1 MLRSLLVAFTI
12 FGASINAMQT
22 QAANADKNVLNNTV
36 KNIEGQ
42 SVELSKYE
50 GKVVLIVN
58 VASRC
63 GHTPQYTK
71 LQEIFDKYKEKG
83 FVVLGFPC
91 NQFGSQEPGSN
102 EEIQKF
108 CSSKYKVTFDLFD
121 KVEVNGADAAPLYK
135 QLTALDAK
143 PKGTGAVK
151 WNFEKFVLNRKGE
164 VIGRFDPKVTP
175 DNADLVAM
183 IEKALA
189 E

>member
-1 MLRSLLVAFTI
+1 MFRSILFAITI
-12 FGASINAMQT
+12 FGASTIAMHA
-22 QAANADKNVLNNTV
+22 QAVNADKNVLKNTV
-36 KNIEGQ
+36 TTIEGQ
-42 SVELSKYE
+42 SIELSKYE

-58 VASRC
+58 VASKC
-63 GHTPQYTK
+63 GLTPQYTK
-71 LQEIFDKYKEKG
+71 LQEIFDKYKDKG

-91 NQFGSQEPGSN
+91 NQFGTQEPGSN

-121 KVEVNGADAAPLYK
+121 KVEVNGSGAAPLYK
-135 QLTALDAK
+135 QLTALDTK
-143 PKGTGAVK
+143 PKGAGVVK

-175 DNADLVAM
+175 DNADLIAL
-183 IEKALA
+183 IEKSLA